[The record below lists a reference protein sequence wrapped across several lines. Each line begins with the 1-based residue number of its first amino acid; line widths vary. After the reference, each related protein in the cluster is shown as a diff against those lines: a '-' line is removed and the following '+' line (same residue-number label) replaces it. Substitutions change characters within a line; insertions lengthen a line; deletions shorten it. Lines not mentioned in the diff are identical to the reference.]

1 MTTNFDPLDTP
12 AGEPNQAPQL
22 AYATAEQWVRD
33 WLLPHFRRNR
43 AIYAWDPQWWRYEEA
58 GTVLE
63 AMWGS
68 WEQVRA
74 SGDAG
79 QLIAWFRDVF
89 YPLMDRLTGE
99 NGPFWSHNEALGK
112 TKVPAVFPVSPAPEG
127 WF

>member
-1 MTTNFDPLDTP
+1 MSTAGMDAFDAP
-12 AGEPNQAPQL
+12 APETPQL
-22 AYATAEQWVRD
+22 AFQTAEQWVRD
-33 WLLPHFRRNR
+33 WLLPHFRRNPTV
-43 AIYAWDPQWWRYEEA
+43 YAWDPQWWRYEEV

-79 QLIAWFRDVF
+79 QLVAWFRDVF

-99 NGPFWSHNEALGK
+99 HGPFWDYNEALGK
-112 TKVPAVFPVSPAPEG
+112 DKVPPSFPSAPAPPG
-127 WF
+127 WFI